1 MYGDKLVG
9 ELNNIETLCHLILT
23 NHLESATVT
32 VPNPFNFDSN
42 ISVDIRLN
50 KNTES
55 KVSFV
60 NSYPFIECHIYV
72 TGNVL
77 SMEPS
82 IDLDNS
88 DGVEIINSYVSTYLE
103 DIINSYLYKTSKD
116 FKADIAGFGKYA
128 ISKYLTWE
136 DWTQSD
142 WLNNYENSFFKVTV
156 ETEIQGGYLFT
167 EI

>member
-1 MYGDKLVG
+1 MG
-9 ELNNIETLCHLILT
+9 ELNNIETLCHLIIT
-23 NHLESATVT
+23 NQLESATVT

-50 KNTES
+50 KNTEN

-60 NSYPFIECHIYV
+60 NGYPFIESNVYV

-88 DGVEIINSYVSTYLE
+88 KNVEIINSYVSKYVE
-103 DIINSYLYKTSKD
+103 DIITSYLYRTSKD
-116 FKADIAGFGKYA
+116 FKSDISGFGKYA
-128 ISKYLTWE
+128 LPKYLTWDE
-136 DWTQSD
+136 WTESD

-156 ETEIQGGYLFT
+156 ETEIQGGYLFA